1 MFYLNFVV
9 IVVVVADNVSP
20 IFSWVRCLKSVSE
33 VENRFGGRVDMPS
46 LDVSCRI
53 VDPRERGFVS
63 SLTVLAPINGTM
75 VPWERLMGA
84 HMTLDV
90 S

>member
-1 MFYLNFVV
+1 
-9 IVVVVADNVSP
+9 
-20 IFSWVRCLKSVSE
+20 
-33 VENRFGGRVDMPS
+33 MPS
-46 LDVSCRI
+46 FDVSCCI
-53 VDPRERGFVS
+53 VDPRERRFVS
-63 SLTVLAPINGTM
+63 RLTVLAADNGTM